1 MGAARPPVVAGR
13 GEIKAS
19 GLKRPF
25 TNAGHP
31 AAAVTPVGKRM
42 SGRTETHYEVQ
53 VLRDGRWLIE
63 ATSIDRDQAVADARE
78 LFARGEAEAVRV
90 VDDRYDAGR
99 EIGASRIVHE
109 QTRQRRPQRQHRP
122 RRVGSGATPAT
133 GTVAAATS
141 GTTRAAAASAPASG
155 QAALALGLGLGAAA
169 LVVAA
174 AIAIALVG

>member
-1 MGAARPPVVAGR
+1 MGAARHPVVAGR

-19 GLKRPF
+19 GLKRAF
-25 TNAGHP
+25 TIVGHP

-63 ATSIDRDQAVADARE
+63 ATSTDRDQAVADARE

-90 VDDRYDAGR
+90 VNDRYDVGR

-109 QTRQRRPQRQHRP
+109 QTRQRRPQRPHRP
-122 RRVGSGATPAT
+122 RRASAGITSAAGSVAVVGSVSSSAAV
-133 GTVAAATS
+133 VA
-141 GTTRAAAASAPASG
+141 APASG

-174 AIAIALVG
+174 AIAIALAG